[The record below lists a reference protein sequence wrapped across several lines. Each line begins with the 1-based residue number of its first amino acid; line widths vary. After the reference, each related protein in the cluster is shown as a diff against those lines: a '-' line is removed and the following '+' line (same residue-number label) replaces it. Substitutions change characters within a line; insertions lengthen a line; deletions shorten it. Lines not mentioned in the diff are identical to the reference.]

1 MCVLNLYV
9 VIIIFFLPQKETS
22 LNISG
27 ILPREGISVKVC
39 DRLVIDC
46 HGNFL
51 TVDHEVGNFNFNFRT
66 EKFYCLDVLC
76 ESCILN
82 IHRDRVHIYTLFIAR
97 LHLISSTNIS

>member
-39 DRLVIDC
+39 DRLVID
-46 HGNFL
+46 
-51 TVDHEVGNFNFNFRT
+51 
-66 EKFYCLDVLC
+66 
-76 ESCILN
+76 
-82 IHRDRVHIYTLFIAR
+82 
-97 LHLISSTNIS
+97 